1 MRAQAQRRINLAV
14 VDSTAKIW
22 WARQDLNLGPGVPN
36 AR

>member
-14 VDSTAKIW
+14 VDSNAKDW